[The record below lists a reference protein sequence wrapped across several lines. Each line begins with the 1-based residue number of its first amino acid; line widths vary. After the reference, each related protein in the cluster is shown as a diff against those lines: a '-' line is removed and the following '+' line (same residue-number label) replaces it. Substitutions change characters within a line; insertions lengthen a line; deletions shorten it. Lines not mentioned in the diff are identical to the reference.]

1 MLKLENVSKVYY
13 GKSHVSSSE
22 DNNDSRLFLERVV
35 LNNLNLSIG
44 EGEFITIVGRSGC
57 EKSTLL
63 NIVSGVDRSYIGVI
77 QIDGKPISQ
86 STNTDRIVI
95 FQEAALF
102 PWLTVYENVEFG
114 LKVAKL
120 PKNKRRD
127 IVMHY
132 IDLVQLTNF
141 ANTFIHQL
149 SGGMK
154 QRVAIARALVL
165 DPKILLM
172 DEPFAAL
179 DIQTRT
185 ILYNQLLQIHQRTN
199 KTILFVTPNIN
210 EAVALGDRVI
220 VMSPLLAI
228 IRKEFTVDLPR
239 PRQLDH
245 PLINSITKEIIEETK
260 DL

>member
-102 PWLTVYENVEFG
+102 PWLIVYENVEFG

-220 VMSPLLAI
+220 VMSPLLAN

-239 PRQLDH
+239 RIKRFVMCRL
-245 PLINSITKEIIEETK
+245 
-260 DL
+260 

>member
-1 MLKLENVSKVYY
+1 MENRY
-13 GKSHVSSSE
+13 
-22 DNNDSRLFLERVV
+22 
-35 LNNLNLSIG
+35 
-44 EGEFITIVGRSGC
+44 
-57 EKSTLL
+57 
-63 NIVSGVDRSYIGVI
+63 
-77 QIDGKPISQ
+77 Q

-114 LKVAKL
+114 LRVAKL

-199 KTILFVTPNIN
+199 KTILFVTHNI
-210 EAVALGDRVI
+210 
-220 VMSPLLAI
+220 M
-228 IRKEFTVDLPR
+228 K
-239 PRQLDH
+239 
-245 PLINSITKEIIEETK
+245 
-260 DL
+260 

>member
-1 MLKLENVSKVYY
+1 MLKLENVSKAYY
-13 GKSHVSSSE
+13 EKSHISSSD
-22 DNNDSRLFLERVV
+22 DNNDSTPFSEHVV

-44 EGEFITIVGRSGC
+44 QGEFITIVGRSGC
-57 EKSTLL
+57 GNSTLL
-63 NIVSGVDRSYIGVI
+63 NIVSGVDRSYIGI
-77 QIDGKPISQ
+77 IHIDGKPISQ

-120 PKNKRRD
+120 PKNRRRD
-127 IVMHY
+127 IVMQY

-141 ANTFIHQL
+141 ADTFIHQL

-154 QRVAIARALVL
+154 QRVAIARALIL

-172 DEPFAAL
+172 DEPFSAL

-185 ILYNQLLQIHQRTN
+185 ILYNQLLQN
-199 KTILFVTPNIN
+199 
-210 EAVALGDRVI
+210 
-220 VMSPLLAI
+220 
-228 IRKEFTVDLPR
+228 
-239 PRQLDH
+239 
-245 PLINSITKEIIEETK
+245 IEELIK
-260 DL
+260 QSCLLPQYK